1 MESLN
6 VEGFEPKA
14 LQIRPSVHYWMN
26 EYIEAFKVLSGRR
39 NVGMVPN
46 PIALSEIVVYA
57 SLYELDDHEDF
68 IHCISEMDDGYLI
81 KMAEQQE
88 RKRAKAEKK

>member
-1 MESLN
+1 MT
-6 VEGFEPKA
+6 
-14 LQIRPSVHYWMN
+14 

-46 PIALSEIVVYA
+46 PILLSEIVTYA
-57 SLYELDDHEDF
+57 NLYELDDIEDF
-68 IHCISEMDDGYLI
+68 IYCVSEMDDGYLI